1 MSLAQHF
8 TVRASTLQGP
18 PASCGIAGLRALLG
32 GLFSLGDLPVA
43 VDHLDEQP
51 QGEEDQEDVHHD
63 LGDDGGEVLSG
74 CKRRGRLRVHTSAN
88 PALPSGAGV
97 SEAGSERGL

>member
-8 TVRASTLQGP
+8 AWESEPSAGAAQHYVAPR
-18 PASCGIAGLRALLG
+18 GLRVLLG

-51 QGEEDQEDVHHD
+51 QGEEDQQDVHHD
-63 LGDDGGEVLSG
+63 L
-74 CKRRGRLRVHTSAN
+74 
-88 PALPSGAGV
+88 
-97 SEAGSERGL
+97 